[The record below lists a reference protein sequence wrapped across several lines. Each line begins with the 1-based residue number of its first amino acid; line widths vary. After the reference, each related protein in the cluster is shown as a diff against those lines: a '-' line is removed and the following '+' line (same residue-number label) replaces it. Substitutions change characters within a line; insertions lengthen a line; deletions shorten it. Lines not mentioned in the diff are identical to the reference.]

1 MQNQENSTIIAI
13 LNNINENMN
22 KMKKSIMNEIKQTNQ
37 RIDSLEEKFEN
48 KFDTLEKKV
57 NNNSA
62 NIVRILNITSK
73 MQKDITDL
81 RDDIETVYSLEKDSR
96 KQLKKLL

>member
-13 LNNINENMN
+13 LNNMNENMN
-22 KMKKSIMNEIKQTNQ
+22 KMKKSIMDEIKQTNQ

>member
-22 KMKKSIMNEIKQTNQ
+22 KMKKSIMDEIKQTNQ